1 MRISLVSIGN
11 SKGVRIPKAILEQC
25 HFKRK
30 VDLEVDGNM
39 IVLRPLKK
47 KPRQGW
53 SESFKLMHQ
62 NSDDRLLIKDS
73 LDISNEDW
81 QW

>member
-1 MRISLVSIGN
+1 MKISLVSIGN
-11 SKGVRIPKAILEQC
+11 SKGVRIPKAVLEQC
-25 HFKRK
+25 HFKREIE
-30 VDLEVDGNM
+30 LEVDGNT

-53 SESFKLMHQ
+53 AESFKLMHQ
-62 NSDDRLLIKDS
+62 NGDDRLLIQDS
-73 LDISNEDW
+73 LDVSHEDW